1 MKQLFFSFFLVSVCA
16 LAQSDRGAITG
27 QVTDPTGSPLPGA
40 DVIATN
46 VATGLKYPTKSL
58 DSGVYQIGGL
68 PFGRYDLIASATG
81 FSRLSRPHIEVSIG
95 QTVTLS
101 FALQL
106 GQVDQ
111 TIEVSAAPTPVDS
124 STATASTVISPQ
136 QVIDLP
142 LAISGNMRNP
152 ESFILLTP
160 GVSGDTGNTQINGS
174 PSRAKEVVFDGG
186 TASGPES
193 GGTLATYPSVEA
205 IGEFKLVSNTFNA
218 EYGRTGGGFEI
229 FTTKSGTN
237 NLHGAAYDYLRNDA
251 FDARGFFSKTTPVN
265 RQNEFG
271 VNLGGP
277 IYIPKVYNGRN
288 RSFFYF
294 VYGGF
299 RYRAGQTNNL
309 ISVAPTSFKAG
320 DFSRLVD
327 RSGNVVPIYDP
338 ATTRTVNGVIVR
350 DAFPSNII
358 PQSRFSNV
366 SKNILPYLPLPTNS
380 ALSGN
385 FLTVGAQTFD
395 RNQYDFKLDHSFSD
409 NNRLSAFFYINR
421 ENSIDPLLLPNPLSG
436 ALNQSRPTLWIRLN
450 HDFIF
455 SPSTL
460 NHFTGSLT
468 REPQIWHKLS
478 ADQDFPQKLGLPSVN
493 TGYGNAFPL
502 VTFSNGFATLADQSK
517 TDGQQVNNS
526 LEYTDTVSH
535 TAGKHSLRF
544 GADARWLRT
553 NGADYAGTQGQF
565 GFNSNETALP
575 TNAAVTG
582 NAFASFLLGLPDT
595 ASNRF
600 LIVVPGDR
608 YKYAAFFAQD
618 DWKVTQKLTLNYGLR
633 YEIFWPKTEAHDNI
647 SAFDPTIAN
656 PAAGGHLGAIAFLGN
671 GAGRNGR
678 TSFADT
684 YYKNLG
690 PRFGFAYGFDQ
701 KTVIR
706 GGYGLYYAL
715 GNANGGLR
723 ASQNFSYGF
732 NPSSS
737 LSSTDAGVTPAL
749 ANWDTGFPPIV
760 LTSTINPSVQNGSG
774 VNTVLRSDG
783 RPPYSQNWSFGVQ
796 RELPFSILVEGSYVG
811 VKGTRLGTNLID
823 LNQVDPKY
831 LGLGSLLTQQV
842 TSAQAVAAGI
852 PIPYPGFKGTVA
864 QALRPYPQYLAIP
877 DQANPNGNSTYHAF
891 QSKFEKRFSKGLNF
905 LVAYTYSK
913 TISDADILAGGGPSG
928 QTYYNRRL
936 EKALS
941 TNDVPQIIAANVVYE
956 LPFGPGKPML
966 ASGLASRFLGGW
978 TVTGIAQYQVGR
990 PIALTSNNTL
1000 PLFNSTL
1007 RPNIVPSV
1015 PLRPAK
1021 TSFDPAL
1028 DYWINPAAFQ
1038 SPTPFMFGTSAR
1050 NYANLRAPNF
1060 KNESVGLIKRTRL
1073 LERLDLTF
1081 RAEFFNVFNRVVFS
1095 SPNGNVSQATFG
1107 RVTGQSNT
1115 PRQGQVSLRLEF

>member
-1 MKQLFFSFFLVSVCA
+1 MKHSLLAFFVLAAAAF
-16 LAQSDRGAITG
+16 AQSDRGAISG
-27 QVTDPTGSPLPGA
+27 QVNDPTGAPLPGA
-40 DVIATN
+40 DIVATN
-46 VATGLKYPTKSL
+46 SATGLKYPTKSL
-58 DSGVYQIGGL
+58 DSGSYQIGGL
-68 PFGRYDLIASATG
+68 PFGRYDVLVTATG
-81 FSRLSRPHIEVSIG
+81 FSRLSRPQVEVSIG
-95 QTVTLS
+95 QTVTLNIT
-101 FALQL
+101 LQL

-111 TIEVSAAPTPVDS
+111 TVEVSAAPTPVDS
-124 STATASTVISPQ
+124 STATVSTVISPQ

-160 GVSGDTGNTQINGS
+160 GVSGDTANTQINGS
-174 PSRAKEVVFDGG
+174 ASRAKEVVFDGG

-193 GGTLATYPSVEA
+193 GGVLATYPSVEA

-237 NLHGAAYDYLRNDA
+237 NLHGSAYDYLRNDA
-251 FDARGFFSKTTPVN
+251 LDARGFFSRTTPIN

-277 IYIPKVYNGRN
+277 IYIPKLYKGRN

-309 ISVAPTSFKAG
+309 ISIAPTSFKVG
-320 DFSRLVD
+320 DFSKLVD
-327 RSGNVVPIYDP
+327 RNGNVVPIYDP
-338 ATTRTVNGVIVR
+338 ATTRIVNGVTVR
-350 DAFPSNII
+350 DAFPGNII
-358 PQSRFSNV
+358 SPSRFSNV
-366 SKNILPYLPLPTNS
+366 SRNILPLLPNPING

-395 RNQYDFKLDHSFSD
+395 RNQYDFKLDHSFTD

-421 ENSIDPLLLPNPLSG
+421 ENSVDPLLLPNPLSG
-436 ALNQSRPTLWIRLN
+436 ALNTSKPTLWIRLN
-450 HDFIF
+450 HDYIF
-455 SPSTL
+455 SAATL

-468 REPQIWHKLS
+468 REPQIFSKLS
-478 ADQDFPQKLGLPSVN
+478 ADQNWPQKLGLPGVN
-493 TGYGNAFPL
+493 MGYGNAFPQI
-502 VTFSNGFATLADQSK
+502 TFSNGFATLGDNIK

-535 TAGKHSLRF
+535 NVGKHSFRF

-553 NGADYAGTQGQF
+553 NGADYAGSQGQF

-575 TNAAVTG
+575 TNSAATG

-608 YKYAAFFAQD
+608 YKYLALFAQD

-633 YEIFWPKTEAHDNI
+633 YEIYWPKAEAHDNI
-647 SAFDPTIAN
+647 SAFDPTIPN
-656 PAAGGHLGAIAFLGN
+656 PAAGGRLGAIAFLGS
-671 GAGRNGR
+671 GPGRNGR

-684 YYKNLG
+684 YFKNFG
-690 PRFGFAYGFDQ
+690 PRLGFAYGLDQ
-701 KTVIR
+701 KTVVR
-706 GGYGLYYAL
+706 GGYGLYYGL
-715 GNANGGLR
+715 GNANAGLR

-732 NPSSS
+732 NPSSA

-749 ANWDTGFPPIV
+749 PNWDAGFPPIA
-760 LTSTINPSVQNGSG
+760 LTSTINPSVQNGSA

-783 RPPYSQNWSFGVQ
+783 RAPYSQNWSFGVQ
-796 RELPFSILVEGSYVG
+796 RELPFSVLVEGSYVG

-823 LNQVDPKY
+823 LNQLDPKY
-831 LGLGSLLTQQV
+831 LSLGSLLTQQV
-842 TSAQAVAAGI
+842 TSAQAVAQGI
-852 PIPYPGFKGTVA
+852 PVPYAGFKGTVA

-891 QSKFEKRFSKGLNF
+891 QSKLEKRFSKGLNF

-913 TISDADILAGGGPSG
+913 TISDSDILAGGGPSG

-941 TNDVPQIIAANVVYE
+941 SNDVPQILAANVVYE
-956 LPFGPGKPML
+956 LPFGPGKAKL
-966 ASGLASRFLGGW
+966 SSGIASRILGGW

-990 PIALTSNNTL
+990 PIPLTANNTL

-1007 RPNIVPSV
+1007 RPNIVPGV
-1015 PLRPAK
+1015 PLRAS
-1021 TSFDPAL
+1021 TSHFDPAV
-1028 DYWINPAAFQ
+1028 DYWINPSAFQ
-1038 SPTPFMFGTSAR
+1038 APVPFTFGSAAR
-1050 NYANLRAPNF
+1050 EYANLRAPNF

-1073 LERLDLTF
+1073 FERLDLTF
-1081 RAEFFNVFNRVVFS
+1081 RAEFFNVLNRVIFS
-1095 SPNGNVSQATFG
+1095 AANGNVSQATFG